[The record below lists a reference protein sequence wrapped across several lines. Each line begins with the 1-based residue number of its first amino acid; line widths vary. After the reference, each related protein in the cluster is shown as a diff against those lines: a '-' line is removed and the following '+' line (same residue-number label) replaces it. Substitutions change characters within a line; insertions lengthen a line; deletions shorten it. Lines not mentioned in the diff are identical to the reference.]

1 MHVSPHILTLIGQ
14 EILMIKSTYRG
25 CFFIGTSLVFWHSKK
40 QNYISLSI
48 AKAEYIADGSS
59 YTQLQWM
66 KQMLS
71 DYGIDQ
77 ETMVVYCNNKST
89 INIFKY
95 LVQHSK
101 TKHIDI
107 WYHYIHDLVN
117 EHIVRLSFVH
127 TERQLA
133 NILTKS
139 LDKSK
144 FYNLRQSLGICVIE

>member
-1 MHVSPHILTLIGQ
+1 
-14 EILMIKSTYRG
+14 
-25 CFFIGTSLVFWHSKK
+25 
-40 QNYISLSI
+40 
-48 AKAEYIADGSS
+48 
-59 YTQLQWM
+59 
-66 KQMLS
+66 MLS
-71 DYGIDQ
+71 DYRIDQ

-89 INIFKY
+89 ISIFKY

-117 EHIVRLSFVH
+117 EHIVRLSFVP